1 MVNPIKRNFVQ
12 VVEIIALCFADLQT
26 QDKECR
32 KSASDSSIP
41 PIGFRLV
48 EPTARRGRSPNPDKP
63 ENTKFGFIFCQKKHE
78 FHN

>member
-41 PIGFRLV
+41 PLLQLASG
-48 EPTARRGRSPNPDKP
+48 S
-63 ENTKFGFIFCQKKHE
+63 
-78 FHN
+78 